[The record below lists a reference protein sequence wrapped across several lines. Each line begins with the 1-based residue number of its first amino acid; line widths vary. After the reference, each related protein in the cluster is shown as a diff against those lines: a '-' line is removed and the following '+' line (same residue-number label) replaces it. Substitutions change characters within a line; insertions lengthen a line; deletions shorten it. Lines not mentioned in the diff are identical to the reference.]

1 MKITVVNKVK
11 GAVRLH
17 NVEQEQIIADIRNGK
32 YQDIIDEL
40 RTELPYIK
48 LMPGDEPIQTF
59 DARVLAKIPFVC
71 FAAQF
76 RTKDRQREMTEYN
89 GLVLL
94 EINNLPDIETAATV
108 RNQIARIPYTMVAFI
123 GANGKDVNL
132 VCRAT
137 RYDGTLPQNEA
148 EAQQFQTA
156 AFAKLHYTYTN
167 DLQMNIENREPR
179 LDRECLMSAD
189 AGIVFHPDA
198 EPMRVDVNGQI
209 PQVQPRIQ
217 LESNNTS
224 NTLPSMNR
232 YQTEDHVFE
241 ACLEKAYDELL
252 LAPTDDMEYALISLL
267 AKYCCESGLPK
278 AVALNKCKYKKWYGN
293 HELTAREIFNDT
305 YRDREL
311 PFCPTRHI
319 SRPQLL
325 IMKTE
330 NFMRTHYELRKNVL
344 TGIAQYRNRASY
356 NYGWSDITD
365 DVRNTMTIQAQSEGI
380 DSWDKDISRF
390 LNSTLVSQYDPLADW
405 LAHLPAWDGKD
416 RVPELAARIPTDNPL
431 WEKNLHT
438 WMLSMVA
445 HWMGKDTEHGNAI
458 VPLLIG
464 YQGCGKTTF
473 CSQLLPPEL
482 RMYYSDNLNFK
493 NDTSLLLAL
502 SSYALINIDE
512 FDKITKS
519 QQPILKY
526 LLSKSDVKLR
536 MPYGQSMEEH
546 RRYASFIATTNNVQP
561 LMDDTGSRR
570 FVCVKVIGQID
581 TTTAINYAQLY
592 AQLLKELNDGKR
604 YWLNAEETQ
613 ANMDSNA
620 EYQRTEGLDELIT
633 SIFRHPKNCEKEAL
647 LNMAEI
653 ITTIKHKIP
662 NIQSNDSMARRI
674 GFALSRLNFK
684 KCRKGSG
691 NMYYIVEKASTDRPI

>member
-1 MKITVVNKVK
+1 MK
-11 GAVRLH
+11 GAAKLH
-17 NVEQEQIIADIRNGK
+17 NVKQEQIIADIRDGK
-32 YQDIIDEL
+32 YQNLVDKL

-48 LMPGDEPIQTF
+48 LMPGDEPVQKIDT
-59 DARVLAKIPFVC
+59 RVLEKIPSVC

-76 RTKDRQREMTEYN
+76 RIKEGQREMKEYN

-94 EINNLPDIETAATV
+94 KIGNLPDTETAATI
-108 RNQIARIPYTMVAFI
+108 RNQTARIPYTMVAFV
-123 GANGKDVNL
+123 GATGRDVNL
-132 VCRAT
+132 VCRAA

-156 AFAKLHYTYTN
+156 AFAKLHYIYTN
-167 DLQMNIENREPR
+167 DLQTTVENSEPR

-189 AGIVFHPDA
+189 AGIVFNPDA
-198 EPMRVDVNGQI
+198 EPIRVGIDEQTLQAQSPI
-209 PQVQPRIQ
+209 SS
-217 LESNNTS
+217 EDSNTG
-224 NTLPSMNR
+224 NTLPSMDK
-232 YQTEDHVFE
+232 YQTESHVFE
-241 ACLEKAYDELL
+241 ACLEKAYDELS
-252 LAPTDDMEYALISLL
+252 LAPTDDEEYALLSLL

-278 AVALNKCKYKKWYGN
+278 AVALNKCKYKKWFGN
-293 HELTAREIFNDT
+293 HALTASEIFNNT
-305 YRDREL
+305 YRDQEL

-325 IMKTE
+325 VMKTE

-344 TGIAQYRNRASY
+344 SGIAQYRNRASY

-365 DVRNTMTIQAQSEGI
+365 DVRNTMTIQAQREGI

-390 LNSTLVSQYDPLADW
+390 LNSTLVKQYDPLKDW
-405 LAHLPAWDGKD
+405 LASLPAWDGKD
-416 RVPELAARIPTDNPL
+416 RVAELAARIPTNNPL
-431 WEKNLHT
+431 WEKSLHT
-438 WMLSMVA
+438 WMLSMIA
-445 HWMGKDTEHGNAI
+445 HWIDKDAEHGNAI
-458 VPLLIG
+458 VPMLIG

-482 RMYYSDNLNFK
+482 RMYYSDDLNFK

-512 FDKITKS
+512 FDKITKN

-561 LMDDTGSRR
+561 LVDNTGSRR
-570 FVCVKVIGQID
+570 FVCVRVTDQID

-592 AQLLKELNDGKR
+592 AQLLKEVNDGSR

-613 ANMDSNA
+613 TMMDSNI
-620 EYQRTEGLDELIT
+620 EFLRTEGLDELIT
-633 SIFRHPKNCEKEAL
+633 SIFRYPVNRERVIP

-653 ITTIKHKIP
+653 LTIIKKKIP
-662 NIQSNDSMARRI
+662 NLQSNDNMARRI
-674 GFALSRLNFK
+674 GFALARLNFK
-684 KCRKGSG
+684 KCRKENG
-691 NMYYIVEKASTDRPI
+691 NMYYIVEKTSSDRPI